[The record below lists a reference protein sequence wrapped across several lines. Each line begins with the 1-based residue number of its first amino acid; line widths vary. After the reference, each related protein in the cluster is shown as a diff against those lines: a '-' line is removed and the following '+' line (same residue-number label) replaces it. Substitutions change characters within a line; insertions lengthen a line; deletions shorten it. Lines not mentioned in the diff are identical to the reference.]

1 MKKYKIAFW
10 VSTVFLFLFEGVMP
24 ALTAG
29 SEMSQ
34 QAILHLGYPLYFITI
49 LTTFKI
55 LGAVVLIV
63 PMVPNR
69 VKEWAY
75 AGFGIDYVCAFV
87 SMMVVDGF
95 SLFVLFPVVIFGIL
109 AVSYISRQ
117 KMLVQ

>member
-10 VSTVFLFLFEGVMP
+10 VSTIFLFLFEGVMP

-55 LGAVVLIV
+55 LGAVVLVV

-75 AGFGIDYVCAFV
+75 AGFGIDYVSAFV

-95 SLFVLFPVVIFGIL
+95 SLFALFPVVVFGIL

-117 KMLVQ
+117 KLLVQ